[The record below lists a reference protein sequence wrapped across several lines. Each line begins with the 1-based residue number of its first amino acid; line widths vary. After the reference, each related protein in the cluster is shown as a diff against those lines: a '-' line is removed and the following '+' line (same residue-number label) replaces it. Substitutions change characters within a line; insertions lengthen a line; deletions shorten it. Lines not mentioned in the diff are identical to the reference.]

1 MPTILVAD
9 KFPDTGL
16 DRLRDM
22 ELEVVSDPTLKDE
35 ALEAALAE
43 SSADILVVRSTQVTA
58 SHLDASS
65 DLSLVIRAG
74 AGVNTIDVEGAAQR
88 GIYVA
93 NCPGK
98 NSIAVAELAFAHLLS
113 ADRRLVDGTVDLRQ
127 GVWNKKEYSQA
138 RGVFGTTLGLLGL
151 GRIGQEMISRA
162 RAFGMNVVAWSR
174 SLTPEGAEAL
184 GVHFAASPVEAAR
197 RADALSVHVALN
209 DDTRHLVDAE
219 VLAAMPDGALLIN
232 TSRGDV
238 VDQQALTREV
248 ESGRLRAALDVF
260 EGEPAVAQGSFEAGI
275 FSLPGTQGSHHIGA
289 STAQAQDAVAEEVLR
304 IVRTFQSE
312 GDVPNCVNLA
322 ESTPATHLLVVR
334 HRDRVGALAG
344 VLDVLRAAAI
354 NVQEMENIVF
364 SGADAASARLR
375 LDGAPDATV
384 LEQVRESSEHVLA
397 VSLRDL

>member
-162 RAFGMNVVAWSR
+162 
-174 SLTPEGAEAL
+174 
-184 GVHFAASPVEAAR
+184 
-197 RADALSVHVALN
+197 
-209 DDTRHLVDAE
+209 
-219 VLAAMPDGALLIN
+219 
-232 TSRGDV
+232 
-238 VDQQALTREV
+238 
-248 ESGRLRAALDVF
+248 
-260 EGEPAVAQGSFEAGI
+260 
-275 FSLPGTQGSHHIGA
+275 
-289 STAQAQDAVAEEVLR
+289 ST
-304 IVRTFQSE
+304 
-312 GDVPNCVNLA
+312 
-322 ESTPATHLLVVR
+322 
-334 HRDRVGALAG
+334 
-344 VLDVLRAAAI
+344 
-354 NVQEMENIVF
+354 
-364 SGADAASARLR
+364 SAR
-375 LDGAPDATV
+375 
-384 LEQVRESSEHVLA
+384 
-397 VSLRDL
+397 